1 MSVGTHLTA
10 QRDCILPVVDSPMPQ
25 EYNASAASL
34 LPLHCGGTLF
44 IQLDCFLAL
53 CDEHPV
59 DAQVECD
66 MRPECTL
73 SLSVKVTLLRGVTL
87 CGLRPHVSLGV
98 RMPSPIVL

>member
-1 MSVGTHLTA
+1 MHP
-10 QRDCILPVVDSPMPQ
+10 LPHCCLS
-25 EYNASAASL
+25 
-34 LPLHCGGTLF
+34 HCGGTLF

-73 SLSVKVTLLRGVTL
+73 SLSVKVTLLRGVTIRGL
-87 CGLRPHVSLGV
+87 CSLASLGV
-98 RMPSPIVL
+98 RMPSPTVS